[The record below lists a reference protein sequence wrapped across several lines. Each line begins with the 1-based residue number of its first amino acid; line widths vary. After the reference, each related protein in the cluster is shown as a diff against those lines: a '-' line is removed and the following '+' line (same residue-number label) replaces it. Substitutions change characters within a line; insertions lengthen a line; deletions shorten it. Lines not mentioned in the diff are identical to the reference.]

1 MLDRFVSKIKNK
13 TCWMCSQL
21 NVNQHNANCPSGLIS
36 FVIDL
41 VALTKYEKMKV
52 YSSLRH
58 LQTPKHHVKTL
69 VLLRV
74 TS

>member
-1 MLDRFVSKIKNK
+1 
-13 TCWMCSQL
+13 MCSQL

-74 TS
+74 MNVSV